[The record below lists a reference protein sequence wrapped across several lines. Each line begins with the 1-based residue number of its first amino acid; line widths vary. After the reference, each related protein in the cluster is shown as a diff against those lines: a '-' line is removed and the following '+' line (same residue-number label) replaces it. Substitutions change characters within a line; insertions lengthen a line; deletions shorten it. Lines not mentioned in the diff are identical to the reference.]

1 MLEAPLVDLLRRF
14 PGIYG
19 SLRTS
24 TGAGEAFVRAADLV
38 LEEGAFDRA
47 VVLSVTNQRLTAL
60 DSDALRDAASDQ
72 LRRTVLSSPV
82 QLTRGTEEA
91 ELVRRGDLAAS
102 RAHRPTTPS
111 VLAERLELREYAYG
125 PVIVD
130 ARTLA
135 LLVVDR
141 AQPEID
147 DEERV
152 WVDLLA
158 TVLGV
163 ALSDIVMRA
172 RVAEI
177 STELR
182 HFTTSATALVREA
195 SNGSIELPSNSGAGP
210 SLARI
215 GLGAAPE
222 DVASIFSERELRVA
236 ELLVSGKSNR
246 QIAEDLVVSPETV
259 KTHVKKILRK
269 LGAQNRA
276 EAVGIFMRLRDR

>member
-1 MLEAPLVDLLRRF
+1 MLQAPLVDLLRRF

-24 TGAGEAFVRAADLV
+24 VGPGEAFTRAADLV
-38 LEEGAFDRA
+38 LQEGAFDRA

-60 DSDALRDAASDQ
+60 DSDALKDAASDQ

-102 RAHRPTTPS
+102 RTHRPSTPS
-111 VLAERLELREYAYG
+111 VLAEVLELGEYAYG

-130 ARTLA
+130 AKTLA

-141 AQPEID
+141 AGPEID

-152 WVDLLA
+152 WIDLLA

-177 STELR
+177 SAELR

-195 SNGSIELPSNSGAGP
+195 SDGSIELPSNSGTGP

-236 ELLVSGKSNR
+236 ELLVLGKSNR

-269 LGAQNRA
+269 LGAHNRA